1 PKLQVGCHGKE
12 RRKPFTG
19 WETRRARRTALFI
32 FCLTRRNRDTLARDA
47 SPGRHRPA
55 AARPAAR
62 PPHLPHPGAAAG
74 TRPARCA
81 RARAARPPDAPLASP
96 AARAAGIGAAALRAL
111 VAAGLAEPIVRAR
124 ATAAAPEDAPRP
136 TLTPAQR
143 TAADAIA
150 QAVAGGGHV
159 SFLLHGITGSGK

>member
-12 RRKPFTG
+12 RRKPFAG

-47 SPGRHRPA
+47 SLGRHRPA

-81 RARAARPPDAPLASP
+81 RARSARPPDAHGVV
-96 AARAAGIGAAALRAL
+96 AAFAVTLPPGCLCSSVVVL
-111 VAAGLAEPIVRAR
+111 VA
-124 ATAAAPEDAPRP
+124 D
-136 TLTPAQR
+136 
-143 TAADAIA
+143 
-150 QAVAGGGHV
+150 
-159 SFLLHGITGSGK
+159 